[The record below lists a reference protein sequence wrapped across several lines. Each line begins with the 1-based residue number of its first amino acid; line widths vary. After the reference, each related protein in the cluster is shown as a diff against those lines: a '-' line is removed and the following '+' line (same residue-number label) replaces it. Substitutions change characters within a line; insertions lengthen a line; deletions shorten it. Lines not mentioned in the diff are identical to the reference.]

1 LKSIEGHGGRF
12 LHAVVNPLITPK
24 KVVTVFFDRKASKLG
39 LWTAP
44 IYSVTK
50 SRNIRKRGQFCI
62 IRVREEGE
70 MQTAKQEVSDLLK
83 RLPDDC
89 TLEDVQYHLYV
100 LQKIERGLKDAGE
113 GRVFTQEEV
122 EKMMS
127 KWLEK

>member
-1 LKSIEGHGGRF
+1 
-12 LHAVVNPLITPK
+12 
-24 KVVTVFFDRKASKLG
+24 
-39 LWTAP
+39 
-44 IYSVTK
+44 
-50 SRNIRKRGQFCI
+50 
-62 IRVREEGE
+62 

-100 LQKIERGLKDAGE
+100 LQKIERGLKDAEE
-113 GRVFTQEEV
+113 GRVYSQEEV